1 MGPNHDRDP
10 GPRCSWHLPCSVS
23 ADVSTDG
30 ACNVNRGLYT
40 VASGGVAAL
49 ARLDAAAQ
57 NLANVNTAGYKASRP
72 IFRLRPLASDV
83 TGGIDPVLNRT
94 SAQVV
99 EAQTNYDFS
108 SGPVRDTG
116 GPLDVA
122 LTGNEWFVVSTRS
135 GERYTRQGSFALDR
149 EGYVVT
155 GHGDRVQGDGGDIQ
169 LAQGEVAITANGRV
183 VQDGK
188 DKGQLKL
195 VRFGA
200 APALVPEGGTLF
212 RNVGTPPAPVEG
224 REMRVVP
231 GALEGAN
238 VDAVR
243 GLVDLVDISRA
254 YESYM
259 NALRNL
265 DDLTKKSINDVG
277 RF

>member
-1 MGPNHDRDP
+1 
-10 GPRCSWHLPCSVS
+10 
-23 ADVSTDG
+23 
-30 ACNVNRGLYT
+30 VNRGLYT

-72 IFRLRPLASDV
+72 IFRLRPLGSDV
-83 TGGIDPVLNRT
+83 PGGVDPVLNRT

-108 SGPVRDTG
+108 PGPVRGTG
-116 GPLDVA
+116 GQLDVA
-122 LTGNEWFVVSTRS
+122 LTGNEWFVVSTRA
-135 GERYTRQGSFALDR
+135 GQRYTRQGSFALDR
-149 EGYVVT
+149 EGYLVT
-155 GHGDRVQGDGGDIQ
+155 AHGDRVQGDGGDIQ
-169 LAQGEVAITANGRV
+169 LAQGDVSISANGRV

-200 APALVPEGGTLF
+200 TPALVPEGGTLF
-212 RNVGTPPAPVEG
+212 RATGPAPTPVEA
-224 REMRVVP
+224 REVSVVP

-265 DDLTKKSINDVG
+265 DDLTKKSISDVG